1 VKREV
6 ILITGCSSG
15 IGKALAKE
23 FHAQGS
29 RVIATARRLDS
40 LDELKSM
47 GMSVELLDV
56 TDEKQIKRVIAGIL
70 EREHQIDILI
80 NNAGYGLMGPVVDLA
95 ESDILSQFQTNVFAP
110 LALIRATVPSMKQ
123 NGSGL
128 IINIG
133 SISGVTTTPFAGAY
147 CASKAALHSL
157 SDALRMELA
166 PFGIRVVTVQPG
178 GISSNFGS
186 TAHRIVQTIVKPH
199 SWYAEFKESIDRR
212 ALESQSNA
220 MDAKDFAR
228 RLVRIV
234 SKNNPPAIVRLGGRS
249 FLLPFLKSVLP
260 PRVLDS
266 ILGKR
271 YGLAQKTR

>member
-1 VKREV
+1 MPKNTV
-6 ILITGCSSG
+6 LITGCSSG
-15 IGKALAKE
+15 IGKALAEE
-23 FHAQGS
+23 FHTQGYH
-29 RVIATARRLDS
+29 VIATARQLES
-40 LDELKSM
+40 LDELKSK

-56 TDEKQIKRVIAGIL
+56 TDEKQIERVIAGIL

-80 NNAGYGLMGPVVDLA
+80 NNAGYGLMGPVVDLT
-95 ESDILSQFQTNVFAP
+95 ESEILAQFQTNVFAP
-110 LALIRATVPSMKQ
+110 LALIQATVPSMKQ

-133 SISGVTTTPFAGAY
+133 SISGITTTPFAGAY

-166 PFGIRVVTVQPG
+166 PFGIRVMTVQPG
-178 GISSNFGS
+178 GVRSNFGS
-186 TAHRIVQTIVKPH
+186 TAHRIVQTLMKPH
-199 SWYAEFKESIDRR
+199 SWYAPFRESIDRR

-220 MDAKDFAR
+220 MDAQEFAR

-234 SKNNPPAIVRLGGRS
+234 SKNNPPAIVRLGGKS
-249 FLLPFLKSVLP
+249 FILPFLKSVLP

-271 YGLAQKTR
+271 YGLTQEIR